1 MKGISKLNRSS
12 NLNCLF
18 NQLFPF
24 SRSISL
30 GVAVPEGEA
39 HRHEPPI
46 PHDEVKVDMKK
57 NDAELKD
64 EKKQPVPPAAVG
76 EKQEP
81 IKEVE
86 QGHPVEVE
94 NKQDNMAEEA
104 PKVPEVVVRKEGVDL
119 GGGEVLSNQLQEK
132 PVANAGKQQDDSLVK
147 KVEKHD
153 LVKDPLAGNVAAV
166 DNQAVN
172 NAAKAPDAAGKS
184 KFCSCTTV

>member
-1 MKGISKLNRSS
+1 M
-12 NLNCLF
+12 
-18 NQLFPF
+18 
-24 SRSISL
+24 
-30 GVAVPEGEA
+30 PEGEA

-64 EKKQPVPPAAVG
+64 EKKQPVPPAAG

-94 NKQDNMAEEA
+94 NEQDNKAEEA
-104 PKVPEVVVRKEGVDL
+104 PKVPEGVVRKEGVDL

-132 PVANAGKQQDDSLVK
+132 PVANAGKQEDDSPVK
-147 KVEKHD
+147 KVEKHE
-153 LVKDPLAGNVAAV
+153 LVKDPLAGNVAPV
-166 DNQAVN
+166 DNHAVN

-184 KFCSCTTV
+184 TFVLVQLFRAVMHYFMHY